1 MAIAIPRVITNDSA
15 TTLIP
20 GGGSLVFP
28 EQNHYFKKTFSTAG
42 NRRTWTCSYWA
53 KLDNIAGGNTNHIL
67 GAWIDTNN
75 RDNLYYGSGNSYHY
89 NMKLSGA
96 WHVDKATDARYRD
109 PGWFHFCHVWDTT

>member
-53 KLDNIAGGNTNHIL
+53 KVTDLPVTQKHIL

-75 RDNLYYGSGNSYHY
+75 RDNLYYGSGASFHY

-96 WHVDKATDARYRD
+96 WHVDKACLLYTSPSPLDS
-109 PGWFHFCHVWDTT
+109 